1 MITPKPSVT
10 WQASGSLNAG
20 GEGSDQQI
28 AVSHT
33 HVAVSGRAVLA
44 FYKKNGTKVY
54 GVTGAEAFF
63 TAEGLPTSKAGYN
76 FYDLRMI
83 FDEYRKRFWITALTA
98 KPGPDSVVPAL
109 VCAVSQ
115 TEDPL
120 DGFYVYWWDSVP
132 TVPGS
137 GYEKGDL
144 SDYDCIGISEHVFVQ
159 TNAVNA
165 SDDGKFSKFK
175 HWRVVLRNADQMA
188 KGLPGSKIDGWE
200 WWGWNNPD
208 GTRAGIIQPA
218 VHHGPSPRI
227 FLVNKWGN
235 NAEIWAIDNALTPTQ
250 SFQRADVALPG
261 GSGSL
266 INSPQKGHLVKNPPP
281 IAMGQQIGDAFLKAV
296 YRNHKLYFTANNSKH
311 WSAETGTLASGRLI
325 RANVRQYPDVAIE
338 IDRTFGVAAETDRQ
352 GKFFHYGW
360 PSIEVNKHGD
370 MVLCTTRTSPE
381 IYPEVRLSAYYA
393 KEPDL
398 RSSVLLKAGGSPY
411 FEGLFSLDLP
421 RRTYN
426 YYGETTASSVDPS
439 NDTAIWV
446 ASQYPYKTKNPKQAN
461 WSMWVGKL

>member
-1 MITPKPSVT
+1 VITPDPSVS
-10 WQASGSLNAG
+10 WQASGGLNAG

-33 HVAVSGRAVLA
+33 HVAVSGRAALA
-44 FYKKNGTKVY
+44 FYKKDGTKVY

-63 TAEGLPTSKAGYN
+63 TAEGLPKSKTGYN
-76 FYDLRMI
+76 FYDLRMV
-83 FDEYRKRFWITALTA
+83 FDAYRKRFWITALTA
-98 KPGPDSVVPAL
+98 NPGPDSVVPSL

-115 TEDPL
+115 SEDPL

-132 TVPGS
+132 TAAGS
-137 GYEKGDL
+137 GYEVGDL

-159 TNAVNA
+159 TNKVSK
-165 SDDGKFSKFK
+165 SDGTFK
-175 HWRVVLRNADQMA
+175 HWRLVLRNADQMA
-188 KGLPGSKIDGWE
+188 KGLPGSKVDGWE

-208 GTRAGIIQPA
+208 GSRAYIIQPA

-235 NAEIWAIDNALTPTQ
+235 NAEVWAIDNALTPTQ

-261 GSGSL
+261 VSGSL
-266 INSPQKGHLVKNPPP
+266 INSPQKGHFVKSPPP
-281 IAMGQQIGDAFLKAV
+281 IATGPQIGDAFLKAV
-296 YRNHKLYFTANNSKH
+296 YRDHKLYFTANNSKH
-311 WSAETGTLASGRLI
+311 WSSETGTLASGRLI
-325 RANVRQYPDVAIE
+325 RANVRQFPAVGIE
-338 IDRTFGVAAETDRQ
+338 IDRTFGVASEIDRQ
-352 GKFFHYGW
+352 GKFFHYAW

-370 MVLCTTRTSPE
+370 MVLCTTRTSEE
-381 IYPEVRLSAYYA
+381 IYPEIRLSAYYA

-398 RSSVLLKAGGSPY
+398 RSSVRLKAGGSPY
-411 FEGLFSLDLP
+411 YEGAKRP
-421 RRTYN
+421 YN

-439 NDTAIWV
+439 DDTAIWV
-446 ASQYPYKTKNPKQAN
+446 ASQYPFETSNPDLAN